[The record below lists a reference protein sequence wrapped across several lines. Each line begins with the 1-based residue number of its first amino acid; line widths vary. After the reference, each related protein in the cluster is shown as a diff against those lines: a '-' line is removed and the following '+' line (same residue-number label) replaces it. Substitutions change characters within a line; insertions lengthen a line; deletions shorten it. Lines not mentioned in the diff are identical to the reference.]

1 MSTDNAVATDPKT
14 VVVRYVEAVR
24 DGDLALIRDS
34 FAEDASWTYLG
45 DVPVLGRVW
54 RGRDT
59 IVDEFLGG
67 AGALFAPGTGA
78 EVELVNAFAEGEQ
91 VLAEWTSK
99 ATARNG
105 AVYDNRCAGIFT
117 VRDGRIVSVREY
129 ADTLHVVR
137 SLFPDEV

>member
-1 MSTDNAVATDPKT
+1 MSTEAVTDPKS

-24 DGDLALIRDS
+24 DGDMAVIRDS
-34 FAEDASWTYLG
+34 FAEDASWHYPSG
-45 DVPVLGRVW
+45 VPVLGRVW
-54 RGRDT
+54 EGRDA

-67 AGALFAPGTGA
+67 AGVLFAPGTGA
-78 EVELVNAFAEGEQ
+78 EVELVNVFAEGEQ
-91 VLAEWTSK
+91 VLAEWTSR

-105 AVYDNRCAGIFT
+105 AAYDNRCAGIFT